1 MYLLLLAIATIFS
14 FLIYVPGYFPYLGV
28 SLTLATLATLV
39 FYFKKEKTLLDTV
52 FFFFTIAFSFFIVYR
67 ANEFLIFLDILA
79 VFTFGS
85 LMVLSHKEEK
95 HLSFFQFFTA
105 PIRVFFESLKS
116 KNIFV
121 FNFDLRLRRYT
132 NIKQEYVHQL
142 AVSLTISILLLLVV
156 IPLLASANP
165 LFGKTIGDVF
175 AFFNIET
182 LLKNIFTADYLI
194 IFIRLCIFFI
204 FAIFLPR
211 LLTYINLPKNYEQKL
226 TGFFQSLPLLLPK
239 LVIASILVLFFITQA
254 QLYFATTETLQ
265 SLGLTHSQY
274 AREVFAQLSIV
285 SFIILGLVY
294 NDKSKRSESKILT
307 YFLLIEGVFLTCIAL
322 KSVYDYSTNWGFT
335 HKRLWGYTGV
345 FWMFGTLGIFFYSYL
360 RDMKQEFFVK
370 AVLLL
375 SGLTLIAVNIANFD
389 YLIFHFRKSTTH
401 SGVDYLY
408 LARLS
413 SDAKSY
419 NEHLQILLDT
429 YKADTKNKYSEVILP
444 ATNVVLYKIN
454 VLQEKYQNVDF
465 RTFNFS
471 EFKQYQSIKTLNTKE
486 YHNVFTPL
494 FLLQQ

>member
-1 MYLLLLAIATIFS
+1 MSITISVLLLLI
-14 FLIYVPGYFPYLGV
+14 
-28 SLTLATLATLV
+28 
-39 FYFKKEKTLLDTV
+39 
-52 FFFFTIAFSFFIVYR
+52 
-67 ANEFLIFLDILA
+67 
-79 VFTFGS
+79 
-85 LMVLSHKEEK
+85 
-95 HLSFFQFFTA
+95 
-105 PIRVFFESLKS
+105 
-116 KNIFV
+116 
-121 FNFDLRLRRYT
+121 
-132 NIKQEYVHQL
+132 
-142 AVSLTISILLLLVV
+142 V

-165 LFGKTIGDVF
+165 LFSKMIGDVVTLF
-175 AFFNIET
+175 KIET
-182 LLKNIFTADYLI
+182 LLRNIFSTNYLV
-194 IFIRLCIFFI
+194 FFTRLCIFLI
-204 FAIFLPR
+204 FAVFLPR

-239 LVIASILVLFFITQA
+239 LVIASILIVFFITQA
-254 QLYFATTETLQ
+254 QLYFATKETLR
-265 SLGLTHSQY
+265 SLGFTHSQY

-294 NDKSKRSESKILT
+294 NDKSKRNESKILT
-307 YFLLIEGVFLTCIAL
+307 YLLLLEGVFLTCIAF
-322 KSVYDYSTNWGFT
+322 KSVYDYSANWGFT

-413 SDAKSY
+413 SDAQSY
-419 NEHLQILLDT
+419 NEHLQILVDT
-429 YKADTKNKYSEVILP
+429 YKTDSKNQYSEVILP
-444 ATNVVLYKIN
+444 AANRLLYKISE
-454 VLQEKYQNVDF
+454 LQEKYQKVDF

-471 EFKQYQSIKTLNTKE
+471 EFKQYQSIKTLNTKD

-494 FLLQQ
+494 FFLQQ

>member
-1 MYLLLLAIATIFS
+1 MYLLLLVIAAIFS

-28 SLTLATLATLV
+28 SLTLAIISTLV
-39 FYFKKEKTLLDTV
+39 FYFKKEKTMLDAV

-67 ANEFLIFLDILA
+67 VNGFFVFLDIIA

-85 LMVLSHKEEK
+85 LMSLSHKEEK
-95 HLSFFQFFTA
+95 HLRFFQFFTA
-105 PIRVFFESLKS
+105 PFTLFFESLKS
-116 KNIFV
+116 KNIYV
-121 FNFDLRLRRYT
+121 FDFDLRLRAYT
-132 NIKQEYVHQL
+132 KIKHEHLRQL
-142 AVSLTISILLLLVV
+142 AVSLFISLLLLLVV
-156 IPLLASANP
+156 VPLLVSANP
-165 LFGKTIGDVF
+165 LFGKVVRDIL

-182 LLKNIFTADYLI
+182 LLKKIFTTNYLAA
-194 IFIRLCIFFI
+194 FIRLCIFFI

-345 FWMFGTLGIFFYSYL
+345 FWMFGTLGIFLYSYL
-360 RDMKQEFFVK
+360 KEVKREFFVK

-375 SGLTLIAVNIANFD
+375 SGFTLIAVNIANFD

-413 SDAKSY
+413 SDAQSY
-419 NEHLQILLDT
+419 NEHLQILLYT
-429 YKADTKNKYSEVILP
+429 KKADTKNKYLEVILP
-444 ATNVVLYKIN
+444 AANVLLYKISG
-454 VLQEKYQNVDF
+454 LQEKYENVDF
-465 RTFNFS
+465 RTFNIS
-471 EFKQYQSIKTLNTKE
+471 EFKEYKSIKIINAKK
-486 YHNVFTPL
+486 YHNVFTPP